1 MLHSALKNLSIGMAV
16 FMLFG
21 QQAFFRLHIHLDKI
35 SHKGNT
41 TISHSIH
48 KAKEK
53 LSDRAVLV
61 EYKDHK
67 TCDLCDMFL
76 SKKLDLT
83 QAFKFAV
90 YKSYYTFTEK
100 SVLQFISSK
109 NYSFYLRG
117 PPQPR
122 C

>member
-1 MLHSALKNLSIGMAV
+1 MFHSALKNFSLGMAV

-21 QQAFFRLHIHLDKI
+21 QQAFFRIHIHLDKI

-41 TISHSIH
+41 TISHSIQ
-48 KAKEK
+48 KAKVK
-53 LSDRAVLV
+53 LSHIAVLH
-61 EYKDHK
+61 EFSDHK

-83 QAFKFAV
+83 QAFKFSISKEF
-90 YKSYYTFTEK
+90 YCFYEK
-100 SVLQFISSK
+100 PVLQFISDNC
-109 NYSFYLRG
+109 NYFYLRG
-117 PPQPR
+117 PPQKR